1 MSFWKKSNIKIAGLL
16 LTGLTLFG
24 TGSDS
29 GQKEGSDPKTAK
41 TDSID
46 AKPIVEKP
54 TLNITYQ
61 TDTLERRSP
70 ILLYNLNRRI
80 IRYYRDNDPLYRM
93 EMYLFVHEAW
103 HTHNL
108 NTGFKSKHRFS
119 PQEYRKL
126 LAHDEISANLAAL
139 NSLILEYTFADNK
152 KEFLDNICAKSKSF
166 FFYFNEVAK
175 GKINPLS
182 TDSAM
187 IEKDH
192 SLRMNGVI
200 KTWMERSYPAY
211 SKRHKRI
218 FFRYLER
225 NGIYSENQKAY
236 NKVLNEMYTIGGIDF
251 WKYAKS
257 DIQLNNI
264 AIVDDLTMINTFP
277 KENKRLFAQ
286 IKKYIPMIEKI
297 DNDNQRALAIQHL
310 LIASEIKAKI
320 QEKNYI
326 VDDKITAILY
336 NKISSRYAKDPT
348 FYTFV
353 RNSASNTKP
362 LSLIK
367 DKDTTSFDD
376 FMNIIYTFNNV
387 DLKEKITDFA
397 YNNVPCQPDKFWNMS
412 YSGNTSFAEW
422 NDVPAAYIHTLS
434 KVKTLQT
441 KAPKNMAE
449 KYDRP
454 HRSGKRYIDIPNFN
468 EPILISLTQDQEQ
481 ELKKIYADFYN
492 MEETK
497 EFSQNTIPQ
506 SRELVSNA
514 QKTSRKTKF
523 ADKKRNTF
531 NGKTR

>member
-1 MSFWKKSNIKIAGLL
+1 MSFWKKSNIKLAGLL

-29 GQKEGSDPKTAK
+29 GQKAESNPKTAK
-41 TDSID
+41 TDTLD
-46 AKPIVEKP
+46 ARPIVKKPI
-54 TLNITYQ
+54 LNITYQ
-61 TDTLERRSP
+61 TDTLKKRSP
-70 ILLYNLNRRI
+70 ILLYNPNGRI
-80 IRYYRDNDPLYRM
+80 IRHYRDNDPLYKM

-108 NTGFKSKHRFS
+108 NTGFKSKYTFS

-126 LAHDEISANLAAL
+126 LVHDEISANLAAL

-152 KEFLDNICAKSKSF
+152 KEFLYSICAKSKSF
-166 FFYFNEVAK
+166 SFYFNEVAK

-192 SLRMNGVI
+192 SLRMNGII
-200 KTWMERSYPAY
+200 KTWMERSYPYY
-211 SKRHKRI
+211 SERQKRI
-218 FFRYLER
+218 FFRYLEL
-225 NGIYSENQKAY
+225 NGIYSENQRAY

-257 DIQLNNI
+257 DIKLNNI
-264 AIVDDLTMINTFP
+264 AIVDDLTKINTFP
-277 KENKRLFAQ
+277 KKNKRLFAQ

-297 DNDNQRALAIQHL
+297 DNDNQRAFAIQHL

-353 RNSASNTKP
+353 RNSASNTRP

-397 YNNVPCQPDKFWNMS
+397 YNDVPCQPDKFWNMS
-412 YSGNTSFAEW
+412 YSGNTCFAEW
-422 NDVPAAYIHTLS
+422 NDVPAAYIHTLP

-449 KYDRP
+449 KYGRP
-454 HRSGKRYIDIPNFN
+454 HRSSKQYIDIPNFN
-468 EPILISLTQDQEQ
+468 EPILIALTPDQAQ

-506 SRELVSNA
+506 LSGLVSNA

-523 ADKKRNTF
+523 ADKKRSTF